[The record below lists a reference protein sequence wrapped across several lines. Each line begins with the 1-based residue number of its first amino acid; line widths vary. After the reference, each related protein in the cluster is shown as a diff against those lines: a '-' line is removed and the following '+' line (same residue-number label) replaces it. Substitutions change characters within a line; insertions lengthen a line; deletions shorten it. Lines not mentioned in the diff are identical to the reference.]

1 VTDPI
6 ETTSPG
12 RSPFATKARTLAFGV
27 LATAAL
33 SLPALSAGV
42 VAHEAGRTP
51 TRFQPTPI
59 SPISPISPDSHR
71 LALSV
76 SPLSLRLT

>member
-1 VTDPI
+1 MTDPI
-6 ETTSPG
+6 ETTTSG
-12 RSPFATKARTLAFGV
+12 RSPFATKVRTLAFGA

-42 VAHEAGRTP
+42 VSHEAGRAP
-51 TRFQPTPI
+51 VRPQPVH
-59 SPISPISPDSHR
+59 ISPDSHR

-76 SPLSLRLT
+76 KPDSLRLT